1 MGETA
6 SAAEFYST
14 LMRLHDAATTCW
26 GRPRSRKLDL
36 GPATT
41 ICSVS
46 RRRQRAAKPQHVG
59 EVSVNR
65 KSYSFV
71 ILASERC
78 SDYLCDFAATGF
90 VLDPAGNSGA
100 GIYCERCG
108 RKMVAEYC
116 EKVEPG
122 WTFHPGKIH
131 GDLAERPPAAPEPP
145 ESSASSPEQDD
156 CSFLSYVEDRLTS

>member
-1 MGETA
+1 MGGGCGAEGSWTA
-6 SAAEFYST
+6 
-14 LMRLHDAATTCW
+14 
-26 GRPRSRKLDL
+26 GRPPQYA
-36 GPATT
+36 GF
-41 ICSVS
+41 
-46 RRRQRAAKPQHVG
+46 QRAAEAQYVG

-90 VLDPAGNSGA
+90 VLDPSGDSVP
-100 GIYCERCG
+100 GSVYCERCG

-131 GDLAERPPAAPEPP
+131 GDLRARPPAPP
-145 ESSASSPEQDD
+145 EAPATASTTARAGEKDD
-156 CSFLSYVEDRLTS
+156 CSFLDHVEAVLTSQPRTHE

>member
-1 MGETA
+1 M
-6 SAAEFYST
+6 
-14 LMRLHDAATTCW
+14 
-26 GRPRSRKLDL
+26 
-36 GPATT
+36 
-41 ICSVS
+41 
-46 RRRQRAAKPQHVG
+46 
-59 EVSVNR
+59 NR

-131 GDLAERPPAAPEPP
+131 GDLRSVHRPRRSGAIR
-145 ESSASSPEQDD
+145 Q
-156 CSFLSYVEDRLTS
+156 LSGARRLLLPLLR